1 MQAMREI
8 DWNLLLVYGVKAG
21 ISSLPSW
28 LEKREAQPIG
38 NVEGWNSLGASPTLG
53 AGRKRRFFFWR
64 DRGCERG
71 KGVGLQRGSQ

>member
-38 NVEGWNSLGASPTLG
+38 NVEGVELAWCFADL
-53 AGRKRRFFFWR
+53 
-64 DRGCERG
+64 RGWA
-71 KGVGLQRGSQ
+71 